1 MVDKRLP
8 RIKVICPNGHE
19 VITRKYS
26 KIQCRK
32 CVSQGHEGRFGVKKP
47 EDNDPQQ
54 LNNKITIPL
63 NNDNNKSV

>member
-32 CVSQGHEGRFGVKKP
+32 CVSQGHEGRFGIKKP
-47 EDNDPQQ
+47 EDNVPQP
-54 LNNKITIPL
+54 LNNEIIIQL
-63 NNDNNKSV
+63 NNDNNKLV

>member
-47 EDNDPQQ
+47 EEDNPQ
-54 LNNKITIPL
+54 PL
-63 NNDNNKSV
+63 NNDTTIQLNNDNINCV